1 MAALSDGSPR
11 TPSTLCM
18 ELGTCSSSAAVGSA
32 IGLTL
37 TLSQVWSVVAL
48 PDGSGCVSCSADHD
62 VKFWEWQV
70 AAAAPG
76 GGARQLGM
84 RHTRTLKMAD
94 DVLCCR
100 VSADGRLLAVALL
113 DSTIQARALPGR
125 APTDTH
131 PDSDRRSEKAEDI
144 MGRALTRSWKA
155 LRCARRELQRG
166 TGSRRAR
173 ARARRSS
180 SWTA

>member
-1 MAALSDGSPR
+1 
-11 TPSTLCM
+11 
-18 ELGTCSSSAAVGSA
+18 VQQ
-32 IGLTL
+32 GLTL

-76 GGARQLGM
+76 GSGRQLGM

-113 DSTIQARALPGR
+113 DSTIQARAPSGR
-125 APTDTH
+125 APRDMP
-131 PDSDRRSEKAEDI
+131 PDSGCRSERAVGNT
-144 MGRALTRSWKA
+144 GRWGADAGPEGLALCSV
-155 LRCARRELQRG
+155 
-166 TGSRRAR
+166 
-173 ARARRSS
+173 
-180 SWTA
+180 

>member
-1 MAALSDGSPR
+1 MQQQRSRGLRNRANPNPVAGVVGGGAAGRQRLRQLQRRPR
-11 TPSTLCM
+11 R
-18 ELGTCSSSAAVGSA
+18 EVLG
-32 IGLTL
+32 
-37 TLSQVWSVVAL
+37 VA
-48 PDGSGCVSCSADHD
+48 GR
-62 VKFWEWQV
+62 
-70 AAAAPG
+70 G

-155 LRCARRELQRG
+155 LRCARREL
-166 TGSRRAR
+166 
-173 ARARRSS
+173 
-180 SWTA
+180 